1 MNLRCLWLECN
12 GIEKISGIDHLED
25 LRMLYL
31 HSNLIKEISG
41 LLTLT
46 NLVTLNISH
55 NQITKI
61 EGLENCINLKQLD
74 VSHNL
79 ITEMENCEQLKVLP
93 SLTSLDLRDNLI
105 NQKDA
110 LIPFFQ
116 GMPNLLALYVKGNP
130 CIRLVNQFRKS
141 LVQYMPNLAYLDERP
156 ITEIER
162 LTADAFVRGGIEE
175 EQKVRDEYN
184 NKKLAASKSNSEIS
198 AKIAEEGK
206 LKRKAAFKKMMAEV

>member
-1 MNLRCLWLECN
+1 
-12 GIEKISGIDHLED
+12 
-25 LRMLYL
+25 MLYL

-79 ITEMENCEQLKVLP
+79 ITEMENCEQLKELQ

-110 LIPFFQ
+110 LIPFF
-116 GMPNLLALYVKGNP
+116 
-130 CIRLVNQFRKS
+130 
-141 LVQYMPNLAYLDERP
+141 
-156 ITEIER
+156 
-162 LTADAFVRGGIEE
+162 
-175 EQKVRDEYN
+175 
-184 NKKLAASKSNSEIS
+184 
-198 AKIAEEGK
+198 
-206 LKRKAAFKKMMAEV
+206 